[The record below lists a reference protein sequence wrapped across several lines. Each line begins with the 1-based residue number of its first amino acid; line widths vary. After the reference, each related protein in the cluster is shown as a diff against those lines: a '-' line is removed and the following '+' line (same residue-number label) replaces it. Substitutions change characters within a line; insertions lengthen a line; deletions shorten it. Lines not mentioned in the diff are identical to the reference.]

1 MRYAIRISERGWV
14 YMAPMHN
21 AQPVNVMWLEAKRG
35 FIDNFAD
42 AAGISTAQ
50 SAWHLAMLCNVVM
63 GFARDG
69 DISKLD
75 KEWVSID
82 MCTWPGEPDSFF
94 EALET
99 AGMLERNHRGR
110 PARITCAR
118 ELCRE
123 RLEAYQAEAE
133 RKRAERA
140 EKAKLKAAH
149 PPDSEQ
155 QSDRASDVETFGVS
169 EGTEQQSGQGP
180 ESERSREQSPDVRVA
195 SADTTRKNVALS
207 QYICKYLADCR
218 VKIPISEVQDYLN
231 RGVEPV
237 VLIWAAD
244 AVSGSGANSPNSY
257 FHTVVDDKIGKGA
270 ITYKSLRDSECRTAF
285 EKNKFDLVYGKRGAY
300 A

>member
-1 MRYAIRISERGWV
+1 
-14 YMAPMHN
+14 MAPMKN
-21 AQPVNVMWLEAKRG
+21 AQPVNIAWLESKQSL
-35 FIDNFAD
+35 IDVFAD

-50 SAWHLAMLCNVVM
+50 SAWHLAMLCNVLM
-63 GFARDG
+63 GHARDG

-75 KEWVSID
+75 REWISND
-82 MCTWPGEPDSFF
+82 MCSWPGEPDAFF
-94 EALET
+94 AALEA

-123 RLEAYQAEAE
+123 RLEAYEAEAE
-133 RKRAERA
+133 RKREGRA

-149 PPDSEQ
+149 PPDSEHR
-155 QSDRASDVETFGVS
+155 SDRASDVETFGLS
-169 EGTEQQSGQGP
+169 EGTEQHSGQSP
-180 ESERSREQSPDVRVA
+180 ESERFREQSPDVRGRD
-195 SADTTRKNVALS
+195 ADTTPENAALS
-207 QYICKYLADCR
+207 RYICKYLADCR

-237 VLIWAAD
+237 VLICAAN

-257 FHTVVDDKIGKGA
+257 FRTVIDDKIGKGA

-285 EKNKFDLVYGKRGAY
+285 EKNQFDRVYGNRGAY
-300 A
+300 V